1 MSKALTQEELKK
13 LINKSIEKLNNF
25 LDELKSD
32 TKDKKSFKKAGLIAY
47 WIIDYVHMLRQEKT
61 FDSNKLLKY
70 NRGDIISVN
79 FGYRIGSEL
88 GGKHFAMVLDNNN
101 SLKSD
106 IITVLPLTSKKEK
119 SLNNYF
125 CYELKHGLYE
135 LHEKK
140 LNTLVDKCSKEI
152 IAIANADVSTSEQFE
167 KLSKRLKM
175 LNEKITEAENL
186 NKSLDKLKNGTIV
199 NLGQIATISKI
210 RILNPKKASDSLNK
224 IKVLGEDLDEI
235 NKKLNDL
242 YLTKKNFS
250 EETLKAFLSGVNSQ
264 L

>member
-1 MSKALTQEELKK
+1 MSKTLTQEELNK
-13 LINKSIEKLNNF
+13 LISKSIEKLNNF
-25 LDELKSD
+25 IEELKANN
-32 TKDKKSFKKAGLIAY
+32 KDEKSCKKAGLLAY

-61 FDSNKLLKY
+61 FNSSKLLKY
-70 NRGDIISVN
+70 NRGDIVSVN

-88 GGKHFAMVLDNNN
+88 GGKHFAMVLDNSN

-106 IITVLPLTSKKEK
+106 VVTVLPLTSKKEK
-119 SLNNYF
+119 SSNNYF

-140 LNTLVDKCSKEI
+140 LNTLIDKCTTEI
-152 IAIANADVSTSEQFE
+152 SSIAMASVSASEQFE
-167 KLSKRLKM
+167 NLTKRLKL

-186 NKSLDKLKNGTIV
+186 NKALEKLKNGTIV
-199 NLGQIATISKI
+199 NIGQIITVSKI

-224 IKVLGEDLDEI
+224 IKVLGDDLDEI

-242 YLTKKNFS
+242 YFTKKNSS
-250 EETLKAFLSGVNSQ
+250 EKISKAFIDGIES
-264 L
+264 